1 MDSVLGK
8 GGRKMIGLGI
18 KGKGKDKLQGDVEF
32 LLIQCMKFYA
42 TLVMK
47 EMRYIENE
55 EDKIAAAQERMKACR
70 LHLTGDHSLCSHENA
85 KCHDR
90 NEFIL
95 KDRAEF
101 GAEQRDQIVQKLFV
115 EKVET
120 AKWVKEKIIRPGNTS
135 DNENY
140 HSLVVTRGLINKDA
154 KIDVEHN
161 TIDAKYALATYFFN
175 FGAQQTFRTLF
186 NQDEDIKW
194 KICDQSLRKLGQY
207 EKRARTNSIQM
218 SKKKS
223 RELAKRSKQA
233 KWQCNPRHLRE
244 PGTYVTVRQ
253 KRKMSSSSVPIKNCP
268 KRKK

>member
-1 MDSVLGK
+1 
-8 GGRKMIGLGI
+8 
-18 KGKGKDKLQGDVEF
+18 
-32 LLIQCMKFYA
+32 
-42 TLVMK
+42 MK
-47 EMRYIENE
+47 EMRYIQDE
-55 EDKIAAAQERMKACR
+55 EDKIAAAQEKMKACR
-70 LHLTGDHSLCSHENA
+70 LHLTGDHSLCTHENA

-95 KDRAEF
+95 KDRAGF

-120 AKWVKEKIIRPGNTS
+120 AKWVKEKKIRPGNTS

-161 TIDAKYALATYFFN
+161 TIDAKYALATYFFSY
-175 FGAQQTFRTLF
+175 GAEQTFRTLF
-186 NQDEDIKW
+186 NQDEDINW

-244 PGTYVTVRQ
+244 PGTYVRVRQ
-253 KRKMSSSSVPIKNCP
+253 KRKVSSSSVPIKNCP

>member
-8 GGRKMIGLGI
+8 GGKKMIGLGI

-42 TLVMK
+42 TLAMK
-47 EMRYIENE
+47 EMRYIEDE
-55 EDKIAAAQERMKACR
+55 EDKIAAAQEKMKACR
-70 LHLTGDHSLCSHENA
+70 LHLIGNHSLCTHENA
-85 KCHDR
+85 KCHGR

-101 GAEQRDQIVQKLFV
+101 GAKQRDQIVQKLFV

-120 AKWVKEKIIRPGNTS
+120 AKWVKDKIIRPGNTS

-140 HSLVVTRGLINKDA
+140 HSLVITRGLINKDA

-186 NQDEDIKW
+186 NQDENMDW

-207 EKRARTNSIQM
+207 EKRARTTDVQM
-218 SKKKS
+218 RKKKA

-233 KWQCNPRHLRE
+233 KWQCNPRHDHA
-244 PGTYVTVRQ
+244 PGTYLTVRQ
-253 KRKMSSSSVPIKNCP
+253 KRKMSSLSVPIKNCP